1 MISIDDVFKQSGFEF
16 ALSMDCEGTNY
27 DKNIDGNV
35 VQLERFLA
43 KASENG
49 IATILFV
56 TPTFAEALR
65 RHGLAQRLPR
75 EYRVVYGLHIHPDS
89 LPDDIAAACPF
100 LRQGEEILA
109 SYTREEQRSIIV
121 PAVHYLKERG
131 VWPLQTY
138 RGGCFSMSDDTA
150 AVLLEE
156 TSIRAE
162 SHNPHR
168 EQYTARSA
176 DFRSLPVYALD
187 RDEEFRLEFFSTQK
201 LCSMLSEA
209 RSQEKKVM
217 AITHSY
223 MLDPND
229 YHYKRDGIVDDIHT
243 RLKALIETM
252 AAAQR

>member
-1 MISIDDVFKQSGFEF
+1 MTSIEQVFNKDGFEF
-16 ALSMDCEGTNY
+16 ALSMDCEGSNY

-35 VQLERFLA
+35 AQLERFLA
-43 KASENG
+43 KASDNG
-49 IATILFV
+49 ITTILFV

-65 RHGLAQRLPR
+65 RHGLSQRLQR

-89 LPDDIAAACPF
+89 LPDEIASACPF
-100 LRQGEEILA
+100 LRQGEEFLA

-121 PAVHYLKERG
+121 PAVRYLKERG
-131 VWPLQTY
+131 MWPLQVF

-176 DFRSLPVYALD
+176 EFRSLPVYALD
-187 RDEEFRLEFFSTQK
+187 RDEEFRLEFFTTEK
-201 LCSMLSEA
+201 LCSMLTEA
-209 RSQEKKVM
+209 MRQEKKVM

-223 MLDPND
+223 MLDPHD
-229 YHYKRDGIVDDIHT
+229 YHYERDGIVDDIHT
-243 RLKALIETM
+243 RLEALIETI
-252 AAAQR
+252 AATR